1 MSDIIPEGCYAMKKN
16 DDVKKEDK
24 SKPKDSAL
32 VYSSRLIIS
41 LYTVLPSIISVYVY
55 AQSVLGKKI
64 EDSFWMNAE

>member
-55 AQSVLGKKI
+55 A
-64 EDSFWMNAE
+64 